1 MSNAPANPD
10 SPYLTPSA
18 SHTAAQQAAPAIPTS
33 TALTQVSSVLGGILL
48 LILFIGWVAKRTG
61 FAPQSK
67 NNSLLKV
74 TASCQVGRGEKVV
87 VVEVGSVEVNK
98 TWLVLG
104 VTSQQIALLHTL
116 SAPPVATTPGEVTAS
131 QKSVDFGQ
139 LLKKVLKRP
148 GNKA

>member
-1 MSNAPANPD
+1 MSNAAANPD
-10 SPYLTPSA
+10 SPYLTPSVPHA
-18 SHTAAQQAAPAIPTS
+18 SVQQAAPAMPTS
-33 TALTQVSSVLGGILL
+33 TVLTQVSSVLGGILL

-67 NNSLLKV
+67 NNKLLKV

-87 VVEVGSVEVNK
+87 VVEVGTGEENK

-104 VTSQQIALLHTL
+104 VTSHQITPLHTL
-116 SAPPVATTPGEVTAS
+116 SAPPVLTTTDDVTAS
-131 QKSVDFGQ
+131 QKPADFSQ

-148 GNKA
+148 GNKV

>member
-1 MSNAPANPD
+1 MSNTPANPD
-10 SPYLTPSA
+10 SPYLTPSVPHA
-18 SHTAAQQAAPAIPTS
+18 VTQQAAPAMPAS
-33 TALTQVSSVLGGILL
+33 SVLTQVSSVLGGILL

-61 FAPQSK
+61 LAPQSK
-67 NNSLLKV
+67 NNKLLKV

-87 VVEVGSVEVNK
+87 VVEVSNDEENK

-104 VTSQQIALLHTL
+104 VTSHQITPLHTL
-116 SAPPVATTPGEVTAS
+116 SAPPVLMTTDDVTTSLKPA
-131 QKSVDFGQ
+131 DFGQ

>member
-1 MSNAPANPD
+1 MSNTAANPD
-10 SPYLTPSA
+10 SPYLTPA
-18 SHTAAQQAAPAIPTS
+18 VPHAAVQQAAPAMPTS
-33 TALTQVSSVLGGILL
+33 TVLAQVSSVLGGILL

-67 NNSLLKV
+67 NNKLLKV

-87 VVEVGSVEVNK
+87 VVEVGGDDVNK

-104 VTSQQIALLHTL
+104 VTSHQITPLHTL
-116 SAPPVATTPGEVTAS
+116 SAPPVLTTTDNVTTSLKPA
-131 QKSVDFGQ
+131 DFGQ

-148 GNKA
+148 GSKE

>member
-1 MSNAPANPD
+1 MSNTPANPD

-18 SHTAAQQAAPAIPTS
+18 PHTAVQQAAPAIPTS
-33 TALTQVSSVLGGILL
+33 AVLTQVSTVLGGILL

-67 NNSLLKV
+67 NNKLLKV

-87 VVEVGSVEVNK
+87 VVEVDN

-104 VTSQQIALLHTL
+104 VTSHQITPLHTL
-116 SAPPVATTPGEVTAS
+116 NAPPVVTTADEVTAS
-131 QKSVDFGQ
+131 QKPTDFGQ